1 MKDKIMTKHAS
12 EAQIVKILEEFRGGA
27 KADDLCRTYGLAR
40 STLYKWRD
48 KYGYMPISEV
58 KRIKYLEHEN
68 QKLKAMYAELS
79 LRNEALKDII
89 AKKL

>member
-1 MKDKIMTKHAS
+1 MQNLWI
-12 EAQIVKILEEFRGGA
+12 
-27 KADDLCRTYGLAR
+27 AR
-40 STLYKWRD
+40 ATLYKWWD
-48 KYGYMPISEV
+48 KYRDMPISEV
-58 KRIKYLEHEN
+58 KRIKQLEQEN

>member
-1 MKDKIMTKHAS
+1 MTKHAS
-12 EAQIVKILEEFRGGA
+12 EAQIVKILEEFRTGT
-27 KADDLCRTYGLAR
+27 KVDDICRSYGIVR

-48 KYGYMPISEV
+48 KYGAMPLSEV
-58 KRIKYLEHEN
+58 KRNKQLEREN

>member
-1 MKDKIMTKHAS
+1 MTKHVS
-12 EAQIVKILEEFRGGA
+12 EAQIVKILEDFRSGVTI
-27 KADDLCRTYGLAR
+27 DELCRVYGVGR

-48 KYGYMPISEV
+48 KYGSMSSNEV
-58 KRIKYLEHEN
+58 KRLKELEVEN
-68 QKLKAMYAELS
+68 RKLKAMYADLS

>member
-1 MKDKIMTKHAS
+1 MTKHAS
-12 EAQIVKILEEFRGGA
+12 EAQIVKILEEFRSGA
-27 KADDLCRTYGLAR
+27 KVDDICRTYGIVR
-40 STLYKWRD
+40 STLYTWRD
-48 KYGYMPISEV
+48 KYGDMPLSEV
-58 KRIKYLEHEN
+58 KRNKQLEREN